1 MRVIS
6 RPLAATI
13 GHRGVTHSAV
23 AVLLC
28 LMFLR
33 WQGFHRA
40 TIDPLVVGF
49 LSHLGADLLTTSG
62 LRLTWPLAARQAIPL
77 CRTGSP
83 GELII
88 VTGVAI
94 WSGASVLRLHAI
106 LGM

>member
-1 MRVIS
+1 
-6 RPLAATI
+6 
-13 GHRGVTHSAV
+13 
-23 AVLLC
+23 
-28 LMFLR
+28 MFLR